1 MGAVAWLT
9 PIRAADFRGAAEI
22 VVAAGEVIDDDLY
35 VTGGTITIDGTVRGD
50 VIAAGRQVTIN
61 GTVEGDLI
69 ACGQAVVVNGRVGDD
84 IRMAGMALNVG
95 PGATVGDDIVAAG
108 FSLEMEPDSRAGGAL
123 TMAGFQT
130 LLAGTVDGD
139 AQFAG
144 AGLELRGRIGGDL
157 DAEVEPSA
165 QAPPFAMFMPAPIP
179 LPTVAGGLTLGD
191 GAEVGGGLTYQSS
204 AEGRI
209 SSAATVTGE
218 LVRIEPETSAG
229 APGTAAAGVIGRVRD
244 FIALLLVGV
253 LLAWA
258 APGWLTGRADQA
270 IARPF
275 MTLVWGLGVVVGVVT
290 AMIAVAVLAAFVAIL
305 TGLLTLS
312 GLVALTVVLAV
323 TVDALLGLGLALTL
337 GFAAP
342 LVVGL
347 AVGRRLLPE
356 RSVDGLRGLIAPLAA
371 GLALV
376 VLLRAI
382 PVLGPLVG
390 LLVAIAGTGSIGVW
404 AARTVRRQPR
414 AV

>member
-1 MGAVAWLT
+1 M
-9 PIRAADFRGAAEI
+9 
-22 VVAAGEVIDDDLY
+22 
-35 VTGGTITIDGTVRGD
+35 
-50 VIAAGRQVTIN
+50 
-61 GTVEGDLI
+61 
-69 ACGQAVVVNGRVGDD
+69 
-84 IRMAGMALNVG
+84 
-95 PGATVGDDIVAAG
+95 
-108 FSLEMEPDSRAGGAL
+108 
-123 TMAGFQT
+123 
-130 LLAGTVDGD
+130 
-139 AQFAG
+139 
-144 AGLELRGRIGGDL
+144 
-157 DAEVEPSA
+157 
-165 QAPPFAMFMPAPIP
+165 
-179 LPTVAGGLTLGD
+179 
-191 GAEVGGGLTYQSS
+191 
-204 AEGRI
+204 
-209 SSAATVTGE
+209 
-218 LVRIEPETSAG
+218 
-229 APGTAAAGVIGRVRD
+229 
-244 FIALLLVGV
+244 
-253 LLAWA
+253 
-258 APGWLTGRADQA
+258 
-270 IARPF
+270 
-275 MTLVWGLGVVVGVVT
+275 VGVVT